1 MSNLAPEKIA
11 MLNEF
16 GESEAWANY
25 FLCAPSE
32 FVQKYRLEAKKIGSV
47 WVTMIPELDWT
58 FFNRIVGLGVGF
70 LFGGSLN

>member
-1 MSNLAPEKIA
+1 MSNVLAPEKIA

-32 FVQKYRLEAKKIGSV
+32 FVQKYRLEAKKLV
-47 WVTMIPELDWT
+47 R
-58 FFNRIVGLGVGF
+58 F
-70 LFGGSLN
+70 GSL

>member
-1 MSNLAPEKIA
+1 MSKLPPEKIA

-25 FLCAPSE
+25 YLCAPPE

-47 WVTMIPELDWT
+47 WVTMIAELDWT
-58 FFNRIVGLGVGF
+58 FLIVLWDWA
-70 LFGGSLN
+70 SATSQQNHC